1 MGLNDPGRT
10 DMNAHRH
17 TVLVA
22 DDYADSAQVL
32 ATALELLTP
41 YDVKCVTGGQAA
53 VDAAGDDLCAC
64 VLDVNMPGVDGIEVA
79 RRLRD
84 RLGEDRPMLVAVTG
98 HPDSKDRASLSG
110 LFDYVL
116 AKPVP
121 IDSLVELLADC

>member
-1 MGLNDPGRT
+1 
-10 DMNAHRH
+10 MNAHRH

-41 YDVKCVTGGQAA
+41 YDIKCVTGGQAA
-53 VDAAGDDLCAC
+53 VDAADDDLCAC

-121 IDSLVELLADC
+121 IDSLVDLLADC